1 MYNKLFTSIL
11 DSSIWL
17 ESNATRIV
25 WVTLLAAMDQD
36 GFARF
41 ASVRNLANRA
51 VVSNEDAAEAVRC
64 LEGPD
69 QHAPEQPHEGRRIE
83 RVEGGWMILNAAKYR
98 EMSTAIVARER
109 NRVRVAEHR
118 AKTKGVM
125 ACNGVYESV
134 TKCAPSEA
142 EPEPKADA
150 EADSGAGPE
159 GIASLPALAVAGL
172 AGQDAAK
179 RTTIPREPSDARG
192 AADVPPLDETARK
205 ARQIVAAMSVIA
217 KSPIARRNQGRARK
231 AIAALVLAGR
241 DPMPILDDISNR
253 AYEAKEPGAYL
264 LRALESEAAA

>member
-69 QHAPEQPHEGRRIE
+69 EHAPNQPHEGRRIE

-118 AKTKGVM
+118 AKVKGVTL
-125 ACNGVYESV
+125 CNGVYESV

-142 EPEPKADA
+142 ETEA
-150 EADSGAGPE
+150 ETEAVSRAAHALAPTPASRGRSRPSDPLRWSDSGWE
-159 GIASLPALAVAGL
+159 GISDADRAAWAVAYPAVDIDRQL
-172 AGQDAAK
+172 AAADQWLRANPAKAKKSLWRRFVTTWLARTQERGGDAASV
-179 RTTIPREPSDARG
+179 RPAQPRHDILAQLARINAEDA
-192 AADVPPLDETARK
+192 A
-205 ARQIVAAMSVIA
+205 Q
-217 KSPIARRNQGRARK
+217 
-231 AIAALVLAGR
+231 
-241 DPMPILDDISNR
+241 
-253 AYEAKEPGAYL
+253 
-264 LRALESEAAA
+264 